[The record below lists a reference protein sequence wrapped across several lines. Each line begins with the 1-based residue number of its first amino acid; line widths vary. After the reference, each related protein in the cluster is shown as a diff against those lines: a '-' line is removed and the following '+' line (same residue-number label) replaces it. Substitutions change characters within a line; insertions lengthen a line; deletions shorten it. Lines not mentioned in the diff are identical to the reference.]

1 MNSLITS
8 ADQLNWITPDKLP
21 ADDCR
26 GIDVEGAYALAVID
40 DDNLLAI
47 YVDVI
52 DDEVRVTM
60 DRVVGDVRFTSDD
73 PGEWTDIEAVLPHR
87 PRPAAQGRG
96 HPLERTPIMDP
107 DFLAFQA
114 AKKVADRFTDAVQ
127 RSTRAVADVRV
138 ARSAEFQGVW
148 GVELHALK
156 RDDTIDA
163 LMLMNDARYTCVK
176 GDDLETHGC
185 VAVLAEDGAIDHVP
199 CIISYPLVSKEGR
212 K

>member
-1 MNSLITS
+1 
-8 ADQLNWITPDKLP
+8 
-21 ADDCR
+21 
-26 GIDVEGAYALAVID
+26 
-40 DDNLLAI
+40 
-47 YVDVI
+47 
-52 DDEVRVTM
+52 
-60 DRVVGDVRFTSDD
+60 
-73 PGEWTDIEAVLPHR
+73 
-87 PRPAAQGRG
+87 
-96 HPLERTPIMDP
+96 MDP

-114 AKKVADRFTDAVQ
+114 AKKVAARFVDVVQ
-127 RSTRAVADVRV
+127 RSTRAVADIRV

-163 LMLMNDARYTCVK
+163 AMLMNDARYVVVN

-185 VAVLAEDGAIDHVP
+185 VAIRAEDGAIDHVP